1 MSMEARQTIRSQLV
15 SPCAREQYDDMK
27 KDDQDNNDGSR
38 NLEKL
43 KKLFNE
49 SATKDENV
57 FETIFLA

>member
-1 MSMEARQTIRSQLV
+1 
-15 SPCAREQYDDMK
+15 MK
-27 KDDQDNNDGSR
+27 KDEQDNNDGFR